1 VATST
6 KVCPKCNN
14 SPKMHLFQGAQ
25 IILPMD
31 AVEKEGVGMGDSY
44 SLPLDVYHCP
54 ECHYIELYAETL

>member
-1 VATST
+1 
-6 KVCPKCNN
+6 
-14 SPKMHLFQGAQ
+14 MHLFQGAQ